1 MPQSHCSALWQTA
14 SDVIFSSIRYH
25 LDEWRLNYCKRKIGR
40 EERIIEQ
47 TRNRETA

>member
-1 MPQSHCSALWQTA
+1 MPQSRRNAFWQTA
-14 SDVIFSSIRYH
+14 SDVILRSIRCH

-47 TRNRETA
+47 TRSRETA